1 MMDCPECGLTYDLQK
16 YRHGTEIYC
25 NCGKAIIEVT
35 NLKKEYHGRR
45 KADQKLHLKDMELQG
60 LIETSHII
68 HSSTRDLDKLLL
80 MIVKVTN
87 AMMAVEG
94 SSIILVEQATK
105 ELVFHSICGSE
116 SSKLINFRIKWGEGI
131 AGQCILN
138 KRPVIINNVKKEES
152 FFALAYDT
160 SGFVTRS
167 TLCVPLMAE
176 NNCLGAL
183 QMVNKKNSDGFDD
196 YDKLLSTSI
205 SSQVAVAMHNF
216 QLIEESLQAERMA
229 SIGQAITGISH
240 CMKNMLNGLKGGLYI
255 LNSEIKKLDT
265 GASLKGYSML
275 EKNIG
280 RLTDLANDM
289 LTYSKDRQPEY
300 TTASVNDIA
309 ESIVHLME
317 IKAQE
322 LGLKLVFKP
331 DNKIQEIRIDQ
342 KGIYRSVLNLVSNAL
357 EASANK
363 KDATVEVIT
372 KQCRDEILIS
382 IKDEGC
388 GMDKETI
395 ENIFKPFF
403 STKGSKGTGLGLSVT
418 QKIVSENGG
427 RIEVLSEINKGS
439 SFNIYLP
446 NRTV

>member
-1 MMDCPECGLTYDLQK
+1 MNCPECGHTHELQK
-16 YRHGTEIYC
+16 YRLGTEVYC
-25 NCGKAIIEVT
+25 NCGKAMIEVQ
-35 NLKKEYHGRR
+35 NQKKEYHGRR
-45 KADQKLHLKDMELQG
+45 KSDQKLHLKDMELQG

-68 HSSTRDLDKLLL
+68 HSSTRDLKKLLL

-94 SSIILVEQATK
+94 TSIVLVEPGTK
-105 ELVFHSICGSE
+105 ELVFHSVCGNKST
-116 SSKLINFRIKWGEGI
+116 KLINFRIKWAEGI
-131 AGQCILN
+131 VGKCIVN
-138 KRPVIINNVKKEES
+138 EKPIIVNNVIMDANFCS
-152 FFALAYDT
+152 SADDT
-160 SGFVTRS
+160 SGFITRS
-167 TLCVPLMAE
+167 TLCVPLMVE
-176 NNCLGAL
+176 DKCLGAL
-183 QMVNKKNSDGFDD
+183 QMVNKKNPGGFDD

-240 CMKNMLNGLKGGLYI
+240 CVKNMLNGLKGGLYI
-255 LNSEIKKLDT
+255 LNSEIKKLDAT
-265 GASLKGYSML
+265 SGLKGYNML
-275 EKNIG
+275 EKNIS
-280 RLTDLANDM
+280 RLTDLVNDM
-289 LTYSKDRQPEY
+289 LTYSKDRHPEY
-300 TTASVNDIA
+300 TSANVNDIA

-317 IKAQE
+317 GKAQE
-322 LGLKLVFKP
+322 LGLKIVFQP
-331 DNKIQEIRIDQ
+331 GDRMQDIRIDQ

-357 EASANK
+357 EASAHK
-363 KDATVEVIT
+363 KDATVEIT
-372 KQCRDEILIS
+372 TKDCGKEILIG

-388 GMDKETI
+388 GMDKKTL

-427 RIEVLSEINKGS
+427 RIEVLSEIGKGS
-439 SFNIYLP
+439 TFNIYLP